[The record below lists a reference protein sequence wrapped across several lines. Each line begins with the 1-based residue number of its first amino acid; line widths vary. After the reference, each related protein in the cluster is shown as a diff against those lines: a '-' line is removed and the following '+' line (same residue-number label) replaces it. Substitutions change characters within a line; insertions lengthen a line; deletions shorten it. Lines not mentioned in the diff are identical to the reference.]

1 MHSLS
6 GAQSTMGSVLGAL
19 IVTTM
24 GTGGN
29 LLGID
34 AFTLQ
39 IAIKALIGL
48 LVWIDRIRKG
58 VNCFVK
64 PWSP

>member
-1 MHSLS
+1 
-6 GAQSTMGSVLGAL
+6 MGSVLGAL